1 MTVSPEAFKA
11 YDIRGLY
18 PQELDA
24 EGARRIGAALAA
36 QLGARRL
43 AVAHDPRLSSP
54 ELADA
59 FAAGAAASGRS
70 PLSAPVAG

>member
-1 MTVSPEAFKA
+1 MTIAPDAFKA
-11 YDIRGLY
+11 YDVRGLY

-59 FAAGAAASGRS
+59 FAAGAAPPAPGSRAS
-70 PLSAPVAG
+70 A

>member
-1 MTVSPEAFKA
+1 MTVSPDAFKA

-24 EGARRIGAALAA
+24 GGRPAHRRRPRA

-43 AVAHDPRLSSP
+43 AVGHDPACRRPSWPPPRGGSRG
-54 ELADA
+54 
-59 FAAGAAASGRS
+59 GAPR
-70 PLSAPVAG
+70 